1 MSRKLFLIQRIVL
14 ITFFFTASLF
24 AQNEPITVESKID
37 KSKITIGD
45 VVNYSVIIKRDAD
58 VQVEMPGLAANLGAF
73 EIRDYEV
80 LEPQKEDGKIVEKFE
95 YKISTFDTGEFEIPP
110 LTIYYTLPG
119 DSVKHSLKTETL
131 KIEVLSL
138 NPSKKGDIR
147 DIKQPL
153 NLPRD
158 LRQYILWGGLGLIL
172 VLAALTA
179 FYVWKRKKAGKS
191 IIPRKVE
198 PPKPAHEIALEAL
211 ENLRESSL
219 IQEGKIKEFFV
230 QISEI
235 IRNYIEGRYFVPAL
249 EMTTFELLENLRQNQ
264 IEDGIIQT
272 IAEFLE
278 ICDLV
283 KFAKYQPSSEEIDS
297 TLNKAFEIVDKTKLV
312 FEPESEEYPEKEGQ
326 QKTGEK
332 TVESKE
338 VTEITNTETSK

>member
-1 MSRKLFLIQRIVL
+1 M
-14 ITFFFTASLF
+14 
-24 AQNEPITVESKID
+24 
-37 KSKITIGD
+37 
-45 VVNYSVIIKRDAD
+45 IIKRDAD

-283 KFAKYQPSSEEIDS
+283 KFAKYQPSSEEIRS
-297 TLNKAFEIVDKTKLV
+297 PA
-312 FEPESEEYPEKEGQ
+312 PA
-326 QKTGEK
+326 
-332 TVESKE
+332 
-338 VTEITNTETSK
+338 